1 MGMKKALET
10 LAKQVP
16 NKTKA
21 LTSGFSDSVTTRN
34 NVIRTQDLRVDL
46 HKDPKNDKQAIA
58 KVQANTQ
65 AMDQGVRDYI
75 NSGNKGSGSHGG
87 THKVIATIKIDQA
100 NFNAADL
107 EQKIRDAA

>member
-21 LTSGFSDSVTTRN
+21 LTSGFSESVTTKN
-34 NVIRTQDLRVDL
+34 NVISTQDLRIDL
-46 HKDPKNDKQAIA
+46 HKDPKNENQAIA
-58 KVQANTQ
+58 KVHANTQ
-65 AMDQGVRDYI
+65 ATDQGVKDFI
-75 NSGNKGSGSHGG
+75 KTGNKGSGSHSG

-107 EQKIRDAA
+107 EQKILNAA

>member
-16 NKTKA
+16 NNTKA
-21 LTSGFSDSVTTRN
+21 LTSGFTDSVTTKN
-34 NVIRTQDLRVDL
+34 NVVRTQNLRIDL
-46 HKDPKNDKQAIA
+46 HKDPKNEKQAIA

-65 AMDQGVRDYI
+65 ATDQGVKEYI
-75 NSGNKGSGSHGG
+75 NSGNKGSGSHSR

-107 EQKIRDAA
+107 ERKIRDAA

>member
-1 MGMKKALET
+1 MGMKKALEA

-21 LTSGFSDSVTTRN
+21 LTSGFSDSVTTKN
-34 NVIRTQDLRVDL
+34 NVVSTQDLRIDL
-46 HKDPKNDKQAIA
+46 HKDPKNESKAIA

-65 AMDQGVRDYI
+65 ATDEGVKNFI
-75 NSGNKGSGSHGG
+75 KSGNKGSGSHSG
-87 THKVIATIKIDQA
+87 THRVITTIKIDQA